1 MGHMLRK
8 LIVAAALA
16 VISGLAV
23 FWFLTEPETVPA
35 SALGPHTSNLANG
48 KEMFYAGGC
57 ASCHAVPKQEDKTKL
72 GGGLALGSPFGT
84 FYIPNISSDPKDGI
98 GGWSEAQFVT
108 AMVKGTS
115 PSGGHLFPAF
125 PYTSYQ
131 RMNFDDLRDLF
142 AYLKTLPAVTG
153 KIRDHALP
161 FPFNIRR
168 TLGGWKWLFLDGKP
182 FQPDP
187 SQSAQW
193 NRGAYLV
200 NGPGHCAEC
209 HSPRNILGAI
219 KSGKRFTG
227 GPSPDGQGGTPNIT
241 QQKLKDW
248 TVKDIADTLTTGMT
262 PDADFVGGSMVE
274 VVRNTSQLSAADREA
289 MATYIKSLPAVEGSA
304 SKK

>member
-16 VISGLAV
+16 VISGLAA

-115 PSGGHLFPAF
+115 PSGEHLFPAF

-168 TLGGWKWLFLDGKP
+168 MLGGWKWLFLDGKP